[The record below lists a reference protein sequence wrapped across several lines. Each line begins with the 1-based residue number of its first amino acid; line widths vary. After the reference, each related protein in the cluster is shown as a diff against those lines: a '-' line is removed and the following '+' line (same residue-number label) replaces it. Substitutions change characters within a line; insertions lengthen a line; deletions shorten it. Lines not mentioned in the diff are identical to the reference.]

1 MLVLYD
7 AECGVCRRL
16 VGWLAAR
23 DSDGCL
29 AFRPLQESGLLGRLS
44 IDPGAARANVHAVD
58 LSCAHER
65 VTSGAEAAALV
76 ISRVSAFGS
85 WRRLMGLPFV
95 VRMVDVGYR
104 ALTRRRRMGA
114 GCC

>member
-1 MLVLYD
+1 MLFD

-29 AFRPLQESGLLGRLS
+29 AFRPLQESGLLRRLS
-44 IDPGAARANVHAVD
+44 IDPGAARADIHAVD
-58 LSCAHER
+58 LNRARGR
-65 VTSGAEAAALV
+65 VKSGADAVALV
-76 ISRVSAFGS
+76 ISRASGLGS
-85 WRRLMGLPFV
+85 LRVLIRLPFA
-95 VRMVDVGYR
+95 VRMVDIAYR
-104 ALTRRRRMGA
+104 ALARGRRIGA